1 MAQPQV
7 GDPFQVEGRSE
18 VCMVDLVE
26 WGASRSSEPV
36 VRHEYYVVRSREGDR
51 YVLIPL
57 PAPQHG
63 LRWRG
68 VPLRAQPA
76 PPADEGD

>member
-7 GDPFQVEGRSE
+7 GDSFEVEGRTE
-18 VCMVDLVE
+18 VCKVDLVE
-26 WGASRSSEPV
+26 WGASRTAEP
-36 VRHEYYVVRSREGDR
+36 VRHEYYVVRSIEGDR

-57 PAPQHG
+57 PAPQRG

-76 PPADEGD
+76 PPSDEGG